1 MADLGEEVEVLAE
14 RAPGDQRPVVAEGV
28 QALGL
33 EDPRV
38 VRDRGV
44 APAAVPDHLGRDPL
58 PDRALR
64 GRVREQREV
73 AVAVRVDEAG
83 ADDLPRG
90 VDHPGGI
97 LGAVEPADLDD
108 AAVLDRDVS
117 EEGRA
122 AGAVGDPAALDQ
134 DVEQGVT
141 SRRPS
146 LLVDAA
152 DVRTEPRVEDV
163 AQPVPEEV
171 EAEDDDHDREPG
183 EDRQP
188 RVDLHVGARAR
199 EHPSP

>member
-1 MADLGEEVEVLAE
+1 MADLREEVEVLAE
-14 RAPGDQRPVVAEGV
+14 RAPGNQRPVVAEGV

-44 APAAVPDHLGRDPL
+44 APAAVPDDLGRDPL
-58 PDRALR
+58 ADRALR

-90 VDHPGGI
+90 VDHPAGV

-134 DVEQGVT
+134 DVEQGRVT
-141 SRRPS
+141 SCTDVTPPTCGPS
-146 LLVDAA
+146 
-152 DVRTEPRVEDV
+152 RGSRMS
-163 AQPVPEEV
+163 
-171 EAEDDDHDREPG
+171 RN
-183 EDRQP
+183 
-188 RVDLHVGARAR
+188 
-199 EHPSP
+199 PSPRKLKPSTTIMIASPGKIDSHGSTSR